1 MVETAST
8 MRPLGMKAPEFELPD
23 TSGKTVT
30 AADFADAEALLIVFM
45 CNHCPFVKHLLDHF
59 VTFAR
64 EVQVRGVAVVAI
76 NSNDVGSFPADA
88 PDKMAALAAE
98 KDFTFPYL
106 YDETQ
111 EVAQAYGAAC
121 TPDFFLFGPNRTL
134 AYRGQYDDS
143 RPGNGVPV
151 TGSDLKAAIDA
162 VLADKPVPEPQK
174 PSIGC
179 NIKWKAGNEPDYFN
193 P

>member
-162 VLADKPVPEPQK
+162 VLDDGSRSP
-174 PSIGC
+174 
-179 NIKWKAGNEPDYFN
+179 
-193 P
+193 